1 METRTEERGGG
12 KKTEE
17 WRNARTNDR
26 ALRHKQLKINWKTS
40 IRMDEE
46 IDEVWVK
53 KGMIKW
59 KASVIKRH
67 RAFRIWRS
75 KNLYIYIILVIFRRK
90 PITIYYSFIVI
101 HGSSIIQFIKALS
114 SSSICPRWK
123 PMDKPRTIKPNSI
136 TAREQWFCTQ
146 MYAL

>member
-26 ALRHKQLKINWKTS
+26 ALRHKQLKISWKTS

-59 KASVIKRH
+59 KASVI
-67 RAFRIWRS
+67 
-75 KNLYIYIILVIFRRK
+75 FRRK
-90 PITIYYSFIVI
+90 PITIYYSFIGI

-136 TAREQWFCTQ
+136 TAREQWVWTQ
-146 MYAL
+146 MYASYGLFRNCYRRQSYTELQ

>member
-26 ALRHKQLKINWKTS
+26 ALRHKQLKTNWKTS
-40 IRMDEE
+40 TRMDEE

-59 KASVIKRH
+59 KASVI
-67 RAFRIWRS
+67 
-75 KNLYIYIILVIFRRK
+75 FRRK

-101 HGSSIIQFIKALS
+101 HGSPFIQFIKALS

-123 PMDKPRTIKPNSI
+123 PMDKPKTIKPNSI
-136 TAREQWFCTQ
+136 TAREQWVWTQ
-146 MYAL
+146 MYALYGLFRNCYRRQSYTELQ

>member
-1 METRTEERGGG
+1 MG
-12 KKTEE
+12 
-17 WRNARTNDR
+17 
-26 ALRHKQLKINWKTS
+26 
-40 IRMDEE
+40 EE

-53 KGMIKW
+53 KGMF
-59 KASVIKRH
+59 KRKE
-67 RAFRIWRS
+67 S
-75 KNLYIYIILVIFRRK
+75 VIFRRK

-123 PMDKPRTIKPNSI
+123 PMDKPKTIKPNII
-136 TAREQWFCTQ
+136 TTRELWVCTQ

>member
-26 ALRHKQLKINWKTS
+26 ALRHKQLKTNLKTS
-40 IRMDEE
+40 TRMDEE

-59 KASVIKRH
+59 KES
-67 RAFRIWRS
+67 
-75 KNLYIYIILVIFRRK
+75 VIFRRK
-90 PITIYYSFIVI
+90 TITTYYSFIGI

-136 TAREQWFCTQ
+136 TAREQWVWMQ
-146 MYAL
+146 MYALYGLFRNCYRRQSYTELQ